1 MRRVFCLFAVTGIV
15 VTGLL
20 VSDAGAAP
28 VDARSFSSQEATL
41 AAPAVACSTP
51 LKLYNGTSLTGTSV
65 SIYTR
70 GLWIDLSTV
79 AFDNQ
84 TSSFK
89 VGACAIELAAGAGGT
104 GSHYT
109 RCLSAG
115 CTENSML
122 SGWNNTVSSAYLH

>member
-1 MRRVFCLFAVTGIV
+1 MRRVFWLFAVCAILS
-15 VTGLL
+15 GLL
-20 VSDAGAAP
+20 VSDAGASSA
-28 VDARSFSSQEATL
+28 DARSFSNMEATL
-41 AAPAVACSTP
+41 AGPAVSCSTP

-104 GSHYT
+104 GAHYT

>member
-1 MRRVFCLFAVTGIV
+1 MRKVCCLFAMCMMLSV
-15 VTGLL
+15 LL
-20 VSDAGAAP
+20 VSEAGAAP
-28 VDARSFSSQEATL
+28 ADALSSSDPGASL
-41 AAPAVACSTP
+41 AGPAVSCSTP
-51 LKLYNGTSLTGTSV
+51 LKLYNGTSLAGTSV
-65 SIYTR
+65 LIYTR

-79 AFDNQ
+79 SFDNQ

-89 VGACAIELAAGAGGT
+89 VGACSIELAAGAGGT
-104 GSHYT
+104 GAHYT